1 MHELTG
7 NWIWMQDNL
16 QPTTVIYYDSRV
28 KEKMCYVEIMFPFL
42 SFFFLF
48 FVQQGNIYGERP
60 NSQWIR
66 ELLWW
71 CNADLWPDFICHFY
85 DYKHPELAAAKSV
98 GEVVILKISFNL
110 CRSFTAFWWFFF
122 LYVKLKNCCISS
134 EILVQLLKHTPS
146 ALTSHFVPLL

>member
-1 MHELTG
+1 MLVNTHPQHTIPSSLQHWCAEGHAWTNRKLNLDAGSFATYYCYLLRFNNCKSERKNVLCG
-7 NWIWMQDNL
+7 NNVSI
-16 QPTTVIYYDSRV
+16 S
-28 KEKMCYVEIMFPFL
+28 
-42 SFFFLF
+42 FFLF
-48 FVQQGNIYGERP
+48 SFFVRQGNIYGERP

-110 CRSFTAFWWFFF
+110 CRSFTVFWWFIYLFIF
-122 LYVKLKNCCISS
+122 CM
-134 EILVQLLKHTPS
+134 
-146 ALTSHFVPLL
+146 